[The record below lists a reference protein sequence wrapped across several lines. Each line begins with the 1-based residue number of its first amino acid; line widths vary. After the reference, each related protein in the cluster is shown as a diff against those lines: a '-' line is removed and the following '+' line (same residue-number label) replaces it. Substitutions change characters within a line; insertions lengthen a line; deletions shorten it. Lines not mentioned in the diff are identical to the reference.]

1 MVNLNHY
8 FKDRIVKDV
17 GGVDM
22 KNELNELLN
31 NVQMLFASGEITS
44 RLERIHAEYKR
55 NTEPEIDIQTGFGHT
70 FSRMSLTRFEE
81 AIQRNTNDQDEDF
94 RQYLNKL
101 MFEKDIT
108 QATIS
113 RRSLIKKSALSRY
126 INGSR
131 EVTPHVVFRIALSLK
146 LNLVETETLLRKVR
160 KRFMEASMDG
170 VVMVAIEM
178 EIYDV
183 MKVEAVLRKYTNGKE
198 SLFTEKEQEEFS
210 FSDEDFEI
218 EVI

>member
-1 MVNLNHY
+1 
-8 FKDRIVKDV
+8 
-17 GGVDM
+17 M
-22 KNELNELLN
+22 KTELNELLN
-31 NVQMLFASGEITS
+31 NVQMLFATGEITN
-44 RLERIHAEYKR
+44 RIERIQAEYKR
-55 NTEPEIDIQTGFGHT
+55 STEPELVIQTGFGHT

-81 AIQRNTNDQDEDF
+81 TVQRITNDQDEDF

-131 EVTPHVVFRIALSLK
+131 KVPSYVVFRIALSLK
-146 LNLVETETLLRKVR
+146 LNLVETETLLRKVG
-160 KRFMEASMDG
+160 KSFKEVKMDAVVMEA
-170 VVMVAIEM
+170 IEQ

-183 MKVEAVLRKYTNGKE
+183 IKVEAVLRHLTNGEE
-198 SLFTEKEQEEFS
+198 SLFTEQEQKEFS
-210 FSDEDFEI
+210 FNDEDLEI